1 MQIYNL
7 KVRNSQLQIPASCT
21 LEQLHYT
28 IQYLFQLDYNQP
40 YHFIDDN
47 KEIHSNQTPS
57 RKINEVSNN
66 FSYSYGSDLFDIT
79 VISATI
85 SSNLYPRSDDE
96 KLSRNLRQ
104 NFLLPTSL
112 SKSDARAV
120 ENSFKRSIDNFY
132 GTYAIKHGDNYFYYN
147 KEDGSYEICIFK
159 NIEDFALALNSQGDS
174 VFKTCLNLL
183 YDVEDDYIDI
193 SEFNLGEVLEIDSIE
208 AMSLMADTINEMA
221 KYQSHLNLETIAGHQ
236 INYFYEDVIV
246 DNFNYIPGKLQ
257 VAIAIESDKDNQ
269 VVLNLIYENIIDK
282 KELTYN
288 SFSDLVHQIR
298 KLTLEK
304 INTIGS
310 VPVIEVND
318 DNVKNILLPLMRYNI
333 DIKNTGFDLT
343 DLTTN
348 PFSQGGFD
356 SDKAQEL
363 MSKLIHK
370 YGYDGL
376 TKKIMSSG
384 NLSMMDMMNLANN
397 FRSNNFDVNDEKLK
411 QLITNLYEAFKDDL

>member
-7 KVRNSQLQIPASCT
+7 KVRDSQLQIAASCS

-40 YHFIDDN
+40 YHFIDDT
-47 KEIHSNQTPS
+47 KEINSNQTPL
-57 RKINEVSNN
+57 RKINELSNN
-66 FSYSYGSDLFDIT
+66 FSYIYGGEKFDIT
-79 VISATI
+79 VLSATI
-85 SSNLYPRSDDE
+85 SSYLYPRSEDE
-96 KLSRNLRQ
+96 KLTRNLRQ
-104 NFLLPTSL
+104 SFLLPKSL

-120 ENSFKRSIDNFY
+120 ENSFKRSTDLFY

-147 KEDGSYEICIFK
+147 KEDASYEICIFK
-159 NIEDFALALNSQGDS
+159 NIENFALALNSKGDS

-193 SEFNLGEVLEIDSIE
+193 SEFSLGEVLEIDSIE
-208 AMSLMADTINEMA
+208 AMTLLADAVNEMA
-221 KYQSHLNLETIAGHQ
+221 KYQSHLNLETIAAHQ

-257 VAIAIESDKDNQ
+257 VAIAIESENDNR

-282 KELTYN
+282 KELNYQN
-288 SFSDLVHQIR
+288 FGDLVHQIR
-298 KLTLEK
+298 KLTLDK

-310 VPVIEVND
+310 VALIEVND

-333 DIKNTGFDLT
+333 EIKNTDFDLT

-356 SDKAQEL
+356 GQKAQEL
-363 MSKLIHK
+363 MSKLIQK

-397 FRSNNFDVNDEKLK
+397 FRSNNFDPNDEKLK
-411 QLITNLYEAFKDDL
+411 QLITNLYDAFKDDL